1 MAQPTPPETS
11 FDPARMYMWVKGLES
26 KVNNLVREMDVIK
39 NDFVG
44 KSNQLRKEMKA
55 LTDDLLEVKH
65 GQQQALQKMDLIIK
79 ELKKTAG
86 VEEVM
91 TLKRYVEFWNP
102 LSFVTQRD
110 LDRAIESKMMITPN
124 SQKEKA

>member
-44 KSNQLRKEMKA
+44 KSHQLRKEMKA

-110 LDRAIESKMMITPN
+110 LDRAIESKMMIAPN